1 MYFSKWISQ
10 NVFPKCFSKCISQ
23 NVSQPDRRGLML
35 RPDGP
40 LAFSKH
46 LAPDCWFT
54 VCPTMLSWNCT
65 VIYSLIF
72 KSARYGIPAVYYQNG
87 IVGYG
92 GLAAS
97 RWFIAKMVS
106 PPLTPILGHGHPLH
120 PPGRDRDYRDTW
132 RVLLCFSFM
141 CIVHIICKPVEI
153 VQSG

>member
-1 MYFSKWISQ
+1 MYSSKCIPQ
-10 NVFPKCFSKCISQ
+10 NVFLKMYFQ

-40 LAFSKH
+40 LASSKH

-54 VCPTMLSWNCT
+54 VCPTMLSSNCT
-65 VIYSLIF
+65 VKYSLVF

-97 RWFIAKMVS
+97 RWFIAKMVP

-120 PPGRDRDYRDTW
+120 TPQVATGIIETHGGF
-132 RVLLCFSFM
+132 CFF
-141 CIVHIICKPVEI
+141 IHVHRTDNMQHRGNCPNYIW
-153 VQSG
+153 